1 MIEQILQADRYLQVD
16 QVEKAR
22 DTYQK
27 VVDLD
32 PGNAIAVVGLARCA
46 LSDGEDQQAYELASR
61 ALEIDPEN
69 DMARRMEAR
78 LSEILATRGETVV
91 RPDVAATPSTQE
103 MRSVVTEE
111 DEGRTEQAEEP
122 AAETVADP
130 PPAPAAKTTPEPAAE
145 PTPEPAAST
154 TEPPTTK
161 AATEP
166 AATAATAATG
176 PPTSTSTST
185 STSTKS
191 KPPTPAKAK
200 EPAVRKS
207 LFDRLLGR

>member
-103 MRSVVTEE
+103 MRSVVTE
-111 DEGRTEQAEEP
+111 QP

-130 PPAPAAKTTPEPAAE
+130 TPEPAAKTTPEPAAE

-166 AATAATAATG
+166 AATGLPA
-176 PPTSTSTST
+176 STSTST
-185 STSTKS
+185 STSAKP